1 MKIII
6 PMAGKG
12 KRLRPITLTTPKP
25 LIPVAGKPMV
35 EHLVEDIIKLYK
47 GQIEEIAFIIG
58 DFGKEVE
65 QQLCSVAE
73 NLGTKAKIY
82 YQLEPLGTAHAI
94 QCAADSL
101 DGELIIAY
109 ADTLF
114 HADFQFDKT
123 ADGIIWVKS
132 VEDTRSF
139 GVVKLDDNGVI
150 TKMVEKP
157 QEFISDLA
165 IIGIYY
171 IKDGLNLK
179 NEIDK
184 LIQLGI
190 KHNGEYS
197 LTDVLD
203 TLLRQGYKIVP
214 AKVNE
219 WMDCG
224 TFTNILATNQRV
236 LEIKPD
242 SATTR
247 ACDTSVI
254 LQPSFIHPTARV
266 ENSVIGP
273 FVSIGANCAIIN
285 STIASSI
292 IMEDTRIQN
301 ACIQESVV
309 GRAVHILRKPEQV
322 FAGDFTQ
329 T

>member
-47 GQIEEIAFIIG
+47 GSIEEIAFVIG
-58 DFGKEVE
+58 DFGKDVE
-65 QQLCSVAE
+65 NQLVTVAE

-94 QCAADSL
+94 QCAAESL
-101 DGELIIAY
+101 TGELIIAY

-114 HADFQFDKT
+114 HADFEFDKT

-139 GVVKLDDNGVI
+139 GVVKLNEQGVI
-150 TKMVEKP
+150 TQIVEKP
-157 QEFISDLA
+157 QEFVSDLA

-179 NEIDK
+179 IEIEK
-184 LIQLGI
+184 LIQSNI
-190 KHNGEYS
+190 KHNGEFS

-203 TLLRQGYKIVP
+203 TLLRQGSNIIP
-214 AKVNE
+214 AKVDE

-224 TFTNILATNQRV
+224 TFANILSTNQRV
-236 LEIKPD
+236 LEIKHKSGIEIEPE
-242 SATTR
+242 
-247 ACDTSVI
+247 TSVI
-254 LQPSFIHPTARV
+254 LQPSFVHPSAQI

-273 FVSIGANCAIIN
+273 YVSIGPNCSIRN
-285 STIASSI
+285 STITSSI
-292 IMEDTRIQN
+292 VMQESSIQN
-301 ACIQESVV
+301 ACIQDSLIGKSVK
-309 GRAVHILRKPEQV
+309 LFRKSEQI